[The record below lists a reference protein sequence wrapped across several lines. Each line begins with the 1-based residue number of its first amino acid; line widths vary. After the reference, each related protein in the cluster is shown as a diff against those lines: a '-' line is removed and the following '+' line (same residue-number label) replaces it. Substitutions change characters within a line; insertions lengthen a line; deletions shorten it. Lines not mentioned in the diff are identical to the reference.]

1 MSEQSLQTTAPK
13 RSAADVA
20 AEIGPIPD
28 LENSDSDTRVGFI
41 KKCQQYILSNEPVP
55 SDYLQAAIQA
65 LRLERCKASTARKRS
80 GAAAP
85 TPSLTLD
92 DL

>member
-1 MSEQSLQTTAPK
+1 MSEQSLAPK

-41 KKCQQYILSNEPVP
+41 QKCRQYILSNESVP
-55 SDYLQAAIQA
+55 SEYLRAAIHA
-65 LRLERCKASTARKRS
+65 LPLERRQASTARKRS